1 MADQN
6 FSRDPAFR
14 TAQLGIEV
22 DRFISEYD
30 KIGNYLMAHA
40 KQCRTDALEKLAVID
55 PTNSLAIMQLQ
66 MNAEIP
72 DLFVAWLGEALLA
85 GKAAEAVIDAE
96 ESYEG

>member
-1 MADQN
+1 LTDQN

-30 KIGNYLMAHA
+30 KIGNYLVERAH
-40 KQCRTDALEKLAVID
+40 QCRIEATEKLAAVD
-55 PTNSLAIMQLQ
+55 PTDSEKIRQLQ
-66 MNAEIP
+66 MDYKIP
-72 DLFVAWLGEALLA
+72 DLFNQWLGEAILS
-85 GKAAEAVIDAE
+85 GQAAEESIKAE